1 MKNWLIKIFAFLIP
15 QGDEIVRAYAAICR
29 ETKNRELRAQAKERF
44 DRHMRRGMKPAQ
56 AIGPVL
62 AWLRCECRE
71 AELRRGAA
79 S

>member
-1 MKNWLIKIFAFLIP
+1 MHNLIRKFFNWLIP

-29 ETKNRELRAQAKERF
+29 ETRDRNLRAQAKERF
-44 DRHMRRGMKPAQ
+44 NRHLRRGMKPAQ

-71 AELRRGAA
+71 AELRRGAV